1 MHPDF
6 LRGNIK
12 PLDKTSIGMWAP
24 GSMRRDLR
32 VNKRAVFA
40 NRRLLSDMACRR
52 KVEDDI
58 RRSGI
63 SIIKYRLTYIPVG
76 LKGCVLEAQRIERWF

>member
-1 MHPDF
+1 MTFDRATSSYLMHPDV

-12 PLDKTSIGMWAP
+12 PLDKASIGMWAL

-40 NRRLLSDMACRR
+40 NCDCYQIWPAGGRWKMIF
-52 KVEDDI
+52 E
-58 RRSGI
+58 
-63 SIIKYRLTYIPVG
+63 G
-76 LKGCVLEAQRIERWF
+76 LVFQ